1 MKPDRFAHMA
11 HMLWLE
17 YRASPWVD
25 ERNKWAALEQRVET
39 LLLRQHRA
47 MVRMVKT
54 EQRRHVSGSIS
65 VTNADV
71 DRHGLR
77 GYHKAC
83 RDILAALARYR
94 KGTR

>member
-25 ERNKWAALEQRVET
+25 ERNKRAALEQRVET

-47 MVRMVKT
+47 YVGLVKRT
-54 EQRRHVSGSIS
+54 
-65 VTNADV
+65 TNGGV
-71 DRHGLR
+71 DENM
-77 GYHKAC
+77 KAN
-83 RDILAALARYR
+83 ILAALARYR